1 MIKMTEQVVNNYLQ
15 EQHWSL
21 FEGLLGKSRSMREI
35 YHTIEKVAPKEV
47 TILITG
53 ESGTG
58 KELVARAIHRLSK
71 RSKAPFIVVNCAAM
85 IASLCESEFFG
96 HEKGAFTGAYTRQQ
110 GKLEQAHGGTLFL
123 DEIGEMELSLQ
134 AKLLRAIEGY
144 EFHRVGGHE
153 AIRVNTRFIFATNKD
168 LAKEIKNGGFRPDLF
183 YRLNTVTIALPP
195 LRERGGDIP
204 LLANY
209 FLQKYRHL
217 SNSQVEVISPEVME
231 IFCRY
236 SWPGNVRELQNEI
249 ERICSLD
256 AGKIILPEHLRPDI
270 RGNQST
276 EEVNRRGSFNGLCP
290 LVEIEKD
297 HIVRILEASEGNISQ
312 AARIL
317 GISRPRLYRKIRQFR
332 IEVKSFKKKLP

>member
-1 MIKMTEQVVNNYLQ
+1 MIKSVVDNSLGKKR
-15 EQHWSL
+15 WPL
-21 FEGLLGKSRSMREI
+21 FEGLLGKSQSMREI
-35 YHTIEKVAPKEV
+35 CFMIEKVAPKDV

-71 RSKAPFIVVNCAAM
+71 RSEEPFIVVNCAAM
-85 IASLCESEFFG
+85 TASLWESEFFG
-96 HEKGAFTGAYTRQQ
+96 HEKGSFTGAYTRQQ
-110 GKLEQAHGGTLFL
+110 GKLEQAQGGTLFL
-123 DEIGEMELSLQ
+123 DEIGEMDLSLQ
-134 AKLLRAIEGY
+134 AKLLRAVEGY
-144 EFHRVGGHE
+144 EFNRVGGHE
-153 AIRVNTRFIFATNKD
+153 SIPVNTRFIFATNKD
-168 LAKEIKNGGFRPDLF
+168 LAKEVKNGGFRPDLF

-195 LRERGGDIP
+195 LREREEDIP

-209 FLQKYRHL
+209 FLEKYRYL
-217 SNSQVEVISPEVME
+217 SNSQVEVISHEVME

-276 EEVNRRGSFNGLCP
+276 EEVNRRNSFNGLCR
-290 LVEIEKD
+290 LEEIEKD

-317 GISRPRLYRKIRQFR
+317 GISRPRLYRKIRQFH